1 MKLATYEKD
10 LQQRIGAVV
19 DDGAA
24 VIDLKA
30 AAGAESRGYLDT
42 MLSLIE
48 AGGDGMAIARMALE
62 RESAPPDA
70 PFEVGQET
78 MPGRAGRQSHIR
90 RPKSQHRCRLR
101 QPLNASI

>member
-62 RESAPPDA
+62 RAGPEHRIAMGDVKLLAPLPVPPKDR
-70 PFEVGQET
+70 FVSFVG
-78 MPGRAGRQSHIR
+78 PI
-90 RPKSQHRCRLR
+90 
-101 QPLNASI
+101 